1 MDDVVLGT
9 VARLD
14 PVKNQLMMLEAF
26 ALVKSRHPNAR
37 LVIVGDGSERK
48 ALEAKAAA
56 LNIASSV
63 IFTGFSE
70 APGSYLAAM
79 DLFLLS
85 SDTEGTSITLLE
97 AMSLG
102 LPVVATATGGTPEI
116 VDHDVSGLLTPIGDA
131 DAFATGIETL
141 LQNPDQLKAK
151 GEAGLV
157 RFQKN
162 YSVETMAGQYLAVY
176 DQLAEASSSLK
187 KVYRV

>member
-1 MDDVVLGT
+1 
-9 VARLD
+9 
-14 PVKNQLMMLEAF
+14 
-26 ALVKSRHPNAR
+26 
-37 LVIVGDGSERK
+37 
-48 ALEAKAAA
+48 
-56 LNIASSV
+56 V

-70 APGSYLAAM
+70 APGPYLAAM

-116 VDHDVSGLLTPIGDA
+116 VDHDVTGLLTPIGDA

-141 LQNPDQLKAK
+141 LQNPDWLKAK
-151 GEAGLV
+151 GEACLV

-162 YSVETMAGQYLAVY
+162 YSIESMAGQYIAGY
-176 DQLAEASSSLK
+176 DQLVEGSRSLK